1 MDSHFGEID
10 YTNAAIKINRD
21 MPEALQLQS
30 LIHEWVHG
38 ALVMI
43 GQNELTSDEVF
54 VQCLAA
60 AINQTFQFKEGT
72 P

>member
-1 MDSHFGEID
+1 
-10 YTNAAIKINRD
+10 

-43 GQNELTSDEVF
+43 GQNELTQDEVL